1 MSIDNNL
8 TIKEWLDT
16 EDQSCVDIVEK
27 KYIQTI
33 NGNKETVA
41 EMIQRVAGD
50 NKPMAKFI
58 LERYILPAGRI
69 ISGRGMWEWGVKCT
83 YSNCY
88 VDPAPLDSIES
99 IYNTCARIAR
109 TFSYGGGIGIDISNL
124 APSGAKVNNSAKQ
137 STGAVSFIETF
148 SNVASTIGQN
158 NRRGALMLS
167 IVDTHPD
174 LPKFITHKRD
184 LNLTQ
189 GANMSVR
196 MSDKFFDAV
205 EKDEDWK
212 LSFTRKETG
221 ETISKT
227 YKAKDILNIIAETNW
242 DYAEPGVLY
251 WDNICKNNLMSNS
264 PSFQYSGTNPCV
276 TPDTLILTE
285 NGYWPISYYENIPV
299 NIWNGYE
306 WSLVTPHVT
315 GLNQPIRTLT
325 FSDGSSI
332 TCTDYHKF
340 ILANGDRKEAKDLT
354 PADKLA
360 KHEWPVIEGFEE
372 LPESVAYT
380 QGFMVGDG
388 CIDNRGRQYIYLYG
402 EKQKL
407 LPFFDYEKFYDYNE
421 TEGRYSL
428 LLKNKK
434 IFKYKYWAPAQSY
447 TVKTKLDW
455 LAGYIDSDGT
465 MNEQAGSISIT
476 SVNKEFLLKVNLM
489 LNTLGATG
497 VVGLCKPEGQTL
509 LPDGNGGKQY
519 YQTQTSWRLTISAYY
534 VAKLIQ
540 LGLRTHRVPLIA
552 SSTRNTSHY
561 ITITSNIPC
570 GIAPV
575 VYCVNEPKNH
585 SVVFNGIMTGNCA
598 EEPLPGNGACLL
610 ASINLANFVID
621 NDHKKDFCFSQFKGV
636 VKTGIRYLNEIQ
648 DENITLHPLPEQREC
663 AKKWRLIGLGFM
675 GLADMFIRM
684 HIRYGSDESLSLIH
698 KIGYTMIFE
707 AFKESVN
714 LAAEFGA
721 FDGCNVDEIESTKFF
736 KKNIEQN
743 PMYSKRDRE
752 KLIKNFEEYG
762 LRNAQLLTCAPTGTI
777 STILS
782 ISGGIEPLFAISY
795 NRLTKSIYGEDK
807 SYTVHPKCID
817 ELLREGYPMDEIE
830 KLDFVVTARDISWKD
845 RIEVQKAWQEHID
858 ASISSTI
865 NLPESATVEEVA
877 EIYKYAHKAGL
888 KGTTIFREN
897 CKRFPILTDNKKKKE
912 DAKVTTEENIA
923 EHKDEKMISKILT
936 RKDLGVVLPG
946 NTYYQKIA
954 CGHLYVTVNR
964 YKGKPI
970 EVFMNSSKSG
980 GCSANTE
987 AVGRMASTLLRS
999 NVAPEIVID
1008 TTYGIKCAACSNA
1021 KGKGE
1026 SIDGLS
1032 CSDVMARIIKLEW
1045 QKYKNGDY
1053 DSEKDMEVT
1062 PITVAKKNDTPKVV
1076 NTNKRADY
1084 KNYTADENI
1093 AAGYCP
1099 ECGSRLQ
1106 MSEGC
1111 MICTACGFSK
1121 C

>member
-264 PSFQYSGTNPCV
+264 PSFQYSGTNP
-276 TPDTLILTE
+276 
-285 NGYWPISYYENIPV
+285 
-299 NIWNGYE
+299 
-306 WSLVTPHVT
+306 
-315 GLNQPIRTLT
+315 
-325 FSDGSSI
+325 
-332 TCTDYHKF
+332 
-340 ILANGDRKEAKDLT
+340 
-354 PADKLA
+354 
-360 KHEWPVIEGFEE
+360 
-372 LPESVAYT
+372 
-380 QGFMVGDG
+380 
-388 CIDNRGRQYIYLYG
+388 
-402 EKQKL
+402 
-407 LPFFDYEKFYDYNE
+407 
-421 TEGRYSL
+421 
-428 LLKNKK
+428 
-434 IFKYKYWAPAQSY
+434 
-447 TVKTKLDW
+447 
-455 LAGYIDSDGT
+455 
-465 MNEQAGSISIT
+465 
-476 SVNKEFLLKVNLM
+476 
-489 LNTLGATG
+489 
-497 VVGLCKPEGQTL
+497 
-509 LPDGNGGKQY
+509 
-519 YQTQTSWRLTISAYY
+519 
-534 VAKLIQ
+534 
-540 LGLRTHRVPLIA
+540 
-552 SSTRNTSHY
+552 
-561 ITITSNIPC
+561 
-570 GIAPV
+570 
-575 VYCVNEPKNH
+575 
-585 SVVFNGIMTGNCA
+585 CA

-1111 MICTACGFSK
+1111 MICIACGFSK